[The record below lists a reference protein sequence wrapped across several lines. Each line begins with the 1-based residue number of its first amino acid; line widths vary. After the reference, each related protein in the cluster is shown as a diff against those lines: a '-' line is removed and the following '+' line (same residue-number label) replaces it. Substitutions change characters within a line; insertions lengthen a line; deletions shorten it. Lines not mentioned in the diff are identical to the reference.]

1 MSEKNVTGVFMN
13 EGTQKSGPSKFGSG
27 KPDRLKTYREKRNFS
42 VTPEPSGERAA
53 SCSQIFVVQEHSSR
67 SLHYDLRLEVDG
79 VLKSWAVPKGPSL
92 DPRDKRLAIQ
102 TEDHPLEY
110 AIFEGT
116 IPQGQYGAGTV
127 VVWDTGPYRNMTQKD
142 GQEIS
147 MGEALHSGHAA
158 FWLDGKRLKGGYALT
173 RTKRGWILVK
183 MKDEMAIAS
192 SENKEDHQPKS
203 ISSP

>member
-1 MSEKNVTGVFMN
+1 MSVKNVIGVLMN
-13 EGTQKSGPSKFGSG
+13 EGSQKSDP
-27 KPDRLKTYREKRNFS
+27 LKTYREKRDFS
-42 VTPEPSGERAA
+42 LTSEPSGEGVSTREG
-53 SCSQIFVVQEHSSR
+53 IFVVQEHRSR
-67 SLHYDLRLEVDG
+67 NLHYDLRLEVDG

-110 AIFEGT
+110 ALFQGT

-127 VVWDTGPYRNMTQKD
+127 VVWDTGPYRNITQKD

-158 FWLDGKRLKGGYALT
+158 FWLEGKRLKGGYALT

-192 SENKEDHQPKS
+192 SENKVDHQPKS
-203 ISSP
+203 TGSP

>member
-1 MSEKNVTGVFMN
+1 MSVKNVIGVLMN
-13 EGTQKSGPSKFGSG
+13 EGSQKSDP
-27 KPDRLKTYREKRNFS
+27 LKTYREKRDFS
-42 VTPEPSGERAA
+42 LTSEPSGEGVSTREG
-53 SCSQIFVVQEHSSR
+53 IFVVQEHRSR
-67 SLHYDLRLEVDG
+67 NLHYDLRLEVDG

-110 AIFEGT
+110 ALFQGT

-127 VVWDTGPYRNMTQKD
+127 VVWDTGPYRNITQKD

-158 FWLDGKRLKGGYALT
+158 FWLEGKRLKGGYALT

-203 ISSP
+203 TGSP

>member
-1 MSEKNVTGVFMN
+1 MSEKNVTGVLMN
-13 EGTQKSGPSKFGSG
+13 EGSQKSDP
-27 KPDRLKTYREKRNFS
+27 LKTYREKRDFS
-42 VTPEPSGERAA
+42 LTSEPSGEGV
-53 SCSQIFVVQEHSSR
+53 STHEGIFVVQEHRSR

-110 AIFEGT
+110 ALFQGT

-192 SENKEDHQPKS
+192 NENTEDPQPKS
-203 ISSP
+203 TGSP

>member
-1 MSEKNVTGVFMN
+1 MSVKNVTGVLMN
-13 EGTQKSGPSKFGSG
+13 EGSQKSDP
-27 KPDRLKTYREKRNFS
+27 LKTYREKRDFS
-42 VTPEPSGERAA
+42 LTSEPSGERAV
-53 SCSQIFVVQEHSSR
+53 SGSGIFVVQEHRSR

-79 VLKSWAVPKGPSL
+79 VLKSWAVPKGLSL

-110 AIFEGT
+110 ALFQGT

-158 FWLDGKRLKGGYALT
+158 FWLEGKRLKGGYALT

-183 MKDEMAIAS
+183 MKDEKAIAS
-192 SENKEDHQPKS
+192 SENTEEHQLQS
-203 ISSP
+203 TGSP

>member
-1 MSEKNVTGVFMN
+1 MSEKNVTGVLMN
-13 EGTQKSGPSKFGSG
+13 EGSQKSDP
-27 KPDRLKTYREKRNFS
+27 LKTYREKRDFS
-42 VTPEPSGERAA
+42 LTSEPSGEGVSTREG
-53 SCSQIFVVQEHSSR
+53 IFVVQEHRSR

-110 AIFEGT
+110 ALFQGT

-158 FWLDGKRLKGGYALT
+158 FQLEGKRLKGGYALT

-192 SENKEDHQPKS
+192 SENTEDHQPKS
-203 ISSP
+203 TGSP